1 MRACV
6 CVCVCGCVGACVC
19 VCVCGCVRAWASDPS
34 TYSPGKPTIGTRA
47 RSKGTHRRFGVGCER
62 GQQHT
67 SILLLDGLVPYPRE
81 HDSEERRRK
90 EAELAVARGVVIAVR
105 CRQDGLLRRVPH
117 CSAGVLQTRE
127 LVHRQVLAQA
137 GDRITHPA
145 SAKLMWRQQDVNR
158 RVLPFLA
165 E

>member
-1 MRACV
+1 MVSQEVQSSVRLVIAFCGRA
-6 CVCVCGCVGACVC
+6 
-19 VCVCGCVRAWASDPS
+19 
-34 TYSPGKPTIGTRA
+34 
-47 RSKGTHRRFGVGCER
+47 
-62 GQQHT
+62 
-67 SILLLDGLVPYPRE
+67 L
-81 HDSEERRRK
+81 
-90 EAELAVARGVVIAVR
+90 ARGVVIAVR

-127 LVHRQVLAQA
+127 LVHGQVLAQA